1 MPKRIRRA
9 DELPV
14 PFTPAEV
21 EHVDNFPRT
30 DQEYE
35 EANATDVAAT
45 GADDLANATCSLY
58 HHHVS
63 LSASALEARL
73 AWMAVATRIHYRIIS
88 ARYDYLVA
96 SKNEHGLA
104 ELHLAT
110 DAVPRNKGRGPGWQ
124 RFFNAVSADEA
135 KVFTKSAAE
144 IPWRVRPRYHRAKAY
159 PVAEPDRAFA
169 EAEMERCTRL
179 GYWTELFGE
188 DKELPVVIVNGFVTW
203 SAGKQGF
210 VIDARHQNAH
220 IDDRAFHYENLFDLA
235 PQLRAGD
242 QLMSWDVKDAYHHV
256 PLRVEDRVYFGFQ
269 CSGRVFLCNTMPFG
283 LKVAPFL
290 WTKICR
296 PVVEALRRE
305 GFRIVAYVDDFG
317 GAPPT
322 AGRDG
327 ATEPEVSAAAARVRE
342 LFGSLGLT
350 LHQTKGEWGGTT
362 CLPHLG
368 LLVDTGL
375 RLFHLRPDRTVV

>member
-1 MPKRIRRA
+1 MGASRWVIRNLL
-9 DELPV
+9 D
-14 PFTPAEV
+14 
-21 EHVDNFPRT
+21 
-30 DQEYE
+30 
-35 EANATDVAAT
+35 
-45 GADDLANATCSLY
+45 GA
-58 HHHVS
+58 
-63 LSASALEARL
+63 
-73 AWMAVATRIHYRIIS
+73 
-88 ARYDYLVA
+88 
-96 SKNEHGLA
+96 
-104 ELHLAT
+104 
-110 DAVPRNKGRGPGWQ
+110 Q
-124 RFFNAVSADEA
+124 
-135 KVFTKSAAE
+135 

-327 ATEPEVSAAAARVRE
+327 ATEQEVSAAAARVRE